1 MKEIKSSEPTQIPS
15 IKMIFDRARSGDER
29 CEAIL
34 QFTFQKLGQKMA
46 DFIHVL
52 NPQAIIFCGN
62 ISKSLHSYMDIIKS
76 SCEKQLLSDFR
87 GHVYYGVSDLLED
100 KMNVLGPASLAFSK
114 SESLVS

>member
-1 MKEIKSSEPTQIPS
+1 MPYH
-15 IKMIFDRARSGDER
+15 
-29 CEAIL
+29 
-34 QFTFQKLGQKMA
+34 

-62 ISKSLHSYMDIIKS
+62 ISKSLDAYMDVIKT
-76 SCEKQLLSDFR
+76 SCEEQLLSDFR
-87 GHVYYGVSDLLED
+87 GQVYYGVSDLLED